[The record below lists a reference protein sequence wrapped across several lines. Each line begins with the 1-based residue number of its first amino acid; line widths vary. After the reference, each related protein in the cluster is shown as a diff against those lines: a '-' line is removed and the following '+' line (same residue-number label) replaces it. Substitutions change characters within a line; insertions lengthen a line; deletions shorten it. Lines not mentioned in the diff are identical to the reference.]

1 MNTRHLFYAVFA
13 TVLISVASLSLAASI
28 VDTVHN
34 LSVSGPGPIK
44 STTEDEICV
53 FCHTPHKA
61 RRDVPYLW
69 NRADSTVNYTTYASS
84 TLFAAV
90 GQPTGASKMCLSC
103 HDGTIA
109 LGAVLTRPAEIP
121 FAGGIRFLP
130 PGPSRLGT
138 DLSDDHPVSFV
149 YDSGLAAAN
158 GELVDPSALPPEVR
172 LDRTDLLQCTA
183 CHDPHDDTYGD
194 FLVMDNIFSALCI
207 ACHDRTNWDLSA
219 HAISTATWNGAG
231 HGTARAS
238 TPGRARNIPL

>member
-1 MNTRHLFYAVFA
+1 MNTSRLFCAVFA
-13 TVLISVASLSLAASI
+13 TGLMSVASLSRAAGI

-34 LSVSGPGPIK
+34 LSISGPGPIK

-130 PGPSRLGT
+130 AGPSRLGT
-138 DLSDDHPVSFV
+138 DISDDHPT
-149 YDSGLAAAN
+149 L
-158 GELVDPSALPPEVR
+158 
-172 LDRTDLLQCTA
+172 
-183 CHDPHDDTYGD
+183 
-194 FLVMDNIFSALCI
+194 
-207 ACHDRTNWDLSA
+207 
-219 HAISTATWNGAG
+219 NGANCLY
-231 HGTARAS
+231 S
-238 TPGRARNIPL
+238 ELCSISI